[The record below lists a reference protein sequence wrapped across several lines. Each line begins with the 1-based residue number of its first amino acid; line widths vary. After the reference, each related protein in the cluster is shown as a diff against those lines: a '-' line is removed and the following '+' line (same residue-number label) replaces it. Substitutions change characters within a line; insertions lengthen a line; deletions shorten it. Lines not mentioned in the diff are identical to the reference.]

1 MEKRFTFSELGH
13 GQSTELREKAS
24 KVDRGRK
31 VGGRW
36 EARTSRLG
44 PPLGRSRPQSG
55 QANLTPGRIGV
66 REGPN
71 YTSAPGEDLKP
82 SGGGLQSGS
91 KPPPPPPA
99 AVIEG
104 GVCVAEGGRGAAG
117 PCTGTFYKTCG
128 YKKTKSK

>member
-31 VGGRW
+31 GGGRW

-91 KPPPPPPA
+91 KPPPPA
-99 AVIEG
+99 AVIGG
-104 GVCVAEGGRGAAG
+104 GV
-117 PCTGTFYKTCG
+117 
-128 YKKTKSK
+128 